1 MNNTKRPCALLLSV
15 LCLAVGMT
23 GCSDDGDGGAGG
35 MGGVGGTGGTG
46 GSTVPLR
53 ILVTNDD
60 GVAAEGIDALV
71 EALRTDPNNI
81 LVVSAPAQNASGS
94 ADRTVNDN
102 PPPACAGGT
111 GEGTEA
117 STASGYDENV
127 WSVDGCPADSV
138 LFALDNLY
146 TATEPP
152 HVVLS
157 GINEGQNVANIA
169 GALSQLSGT
178 VGAAKTAACS
188 GVPAL
193 ASSQGD
199 PNEGDEFDYE
209 AGVVEVLDWLAANR
223 SALAEGSV
231 PLETITSINIPSCAP
246 ETEIRGRREV
256 PLRTAPVPDYIG
268 GLLDPQDCASTRDD
282 PQDDVEAFFNGF
294 VSITPVPSNSSGTC
308 DKLAN

>member
-1 MNNTKRPCALLLSV
+1 MLEANRPHPLVLLVLSFAIG
-15 LCLAVGMT
+15 LI
-23 GCSDDGDGGAGG
+23 GCSDDNGGGAGAGGTGGAGG
-35 MGGVGGTGGTG
+35 SGG
-46 GSTVPLR
+46 GSVPLR

-60 GVAAEGIDALV
+60 GVGAEGIDALV

-81 LVVSAPAQNASGS
+81 LIVSAPAQNSSGS
-94 ADRTVNDN
+94 GDRTVNDG
-102 PPPACAGGT
+102 PPPPCAGGT
-111 GEGTEA
+111 GDGTEA
-117 STASGYDENV
+117 MTASGYDDNV

-138 LFALDNLY
+138 LFALANLY
-146 TATEPP
+146 TEAEPP

-157 GINEGQNVANIA
+157 GINEGQNVANIQ

-199 PNEGDEFDYE
+199 PDEGDEYDYE
-209 AGVVEVLDWLAANR
+209 AGVAEVLDWLAANR
-223 SALAEGSV
+223 SALAEGNVS
-231 PLETITSINIPSCAP
+231 LETITSINIPSCAP
-246 ETEIRGRREV
+246 GTEIRGREMV
-256 PLRTAPVPDYIG
+256 PLRTQPVPDYII
-268 GLLDPQDCASTRDD
+268 GLLDPQDCASTREN

-294 VSITPVPSNSSGTC
+294 VSITPVPSNSSNTC

>member
-1 MNNTKRPCALLLSV
+1 MLTTNWSRLLPLVSLGLALALS
-15 LCLAVGMT
+15 
-23 GCSDDGDGGAGG
+23 GCSDDTGGGGGGGA
-35 MGGVGGTGGTG
+35 GGTG
-46 GSTVPLR
+46 GSGGADVPLR

-60 GVAAEGIDALV
+60 GVGAEGIDALV

-81 LVVSAPAQNASGS
+81 IVVSAPAQNASGS
-94 ADRTVNDN
+94 ADRTVNDD

-111 GEGTEA
+111 GQGTA
-117 STASGYDENV
+117 SMTASGYDQNV

-138 LFALDNLY
+138 LFALENIY
-146 TATEPP
+146 TEAEPP
-152 HVVLS
+152 NVVLS
-157 GINEGQNVANIA
+157 GINAGQNVADIA

-199 PNEGDEFDYE
+199 PEEGGQYDF
-209 AGVVEVLDWLAANR
+209 ASGVIEVLDWLEANR
-223 SALAEGSV
+223 SALAEGAVS
-231 PLETITSINIPSCAP
+231 LETITSINIPSCAP
-246 ETEIRGRREV
+246 GTEIRGREMV
-256 PLRTAPVPDYIG
+256 PLRTEPVPDYID
-268 GLLDPQDCASTRDD
+268 GLLDPQDCASTRDN

-294 VSITPVPSNSSGTC
+294 VSITPVPSNSSNTC